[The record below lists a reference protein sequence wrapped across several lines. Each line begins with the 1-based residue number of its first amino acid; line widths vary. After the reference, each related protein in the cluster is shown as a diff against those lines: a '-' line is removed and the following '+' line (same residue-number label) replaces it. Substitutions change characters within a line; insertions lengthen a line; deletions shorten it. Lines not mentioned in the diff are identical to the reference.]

1 MLSRKLDL
9 NMESRSEAQ
18 FGDVTVG
25 IFSIWIAFKDMRP
38 NEITREL
45 NIDG

>member
-25 IFSIWIAFKDMRP
+25 IFSIWMTLKATDTDV
-38 NEITREL
+38 IT
-45 NIDG
+45 